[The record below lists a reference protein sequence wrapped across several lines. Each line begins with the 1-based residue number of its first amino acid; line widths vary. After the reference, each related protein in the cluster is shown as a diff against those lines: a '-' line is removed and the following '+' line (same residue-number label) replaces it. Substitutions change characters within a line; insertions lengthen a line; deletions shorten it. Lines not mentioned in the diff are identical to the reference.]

1 MRVSLNWLKEYVDID
16 MDAHDLAQ
24 RLTMIG
30 LEVEGIDPV
39 GQSLE
44 EIIVAKILAVEKHSK
59 ADRLFICQMDTGTDQ
74 IPVVCSAPNLK
85 EGALVPMARPGTML
99 PNGMVIKEGRIRGE
113 RSVGMLLAEDEL
125 DLTNDHTG
133 IMMLPDNLKPGIEL
147 SSAIPLKDYAF
158 DISLTPNRPDCASV
172 IGIAREIAALT
183 EQKVRMPLIEV
194 NESGPPIADLTSV
207 TVDDSKGCPRYAA
220 GMIQDVAL
228 KPSPFWM
235 RYRLYLSG
243 VRAISNVVDIT
254 NYVLLETGQP
264 LHAFDYNRLE
274 ENRIVV
280 RRAEDGERFTTLD
293 GQTHTLKRDH
303 LMICDGKRPVALAG
317 IMGGLNSEIFAGT
330 KNVLIESAY
339 FDPVT
344 IRKGSRR
351 LGLFTEASFHFERG
365 IDIGG
370 VEYALKRAL
379 LLLSDLAGGT
389 VNKGI
394 IDVYPVP
401 YNAPVIDLRVT
412 KTNDFLG
419 TSLSKERL
427 AAYLRSLEMVVHD
440 RDDEVLRVIPPS
452 FRVDIT
458 REIDLMEEAAR
469 LEGYD
474 RIPVTFPTIRPLE
487 GSNIPSLSLYDRVS
501 EVMAGLGFSEIITYS
516 FISPDSADLLG
527 AEEESSLR
535 SFVTLQN
542 PLSIDQSVMR
552 TSMMPGLL
560 TTMKENIDRGE
571 TDLKLF
577 EWGKIF
583 ISDDSRELPLEK
595 FSLAAVM
602 TGLYEPKRWHNS
614 ERPVDFFDLKGAV
627 EVVLRT
633 LGLPEATFKRL
644 QEPEPGYHS
653 EVSCAIYIA
662 DSLVGYLG
670 QVDPKVM
677 ARYDIKAKSAYIV
690 EMDMECVLENL
701 KNASIQFKPYSK
713 FPAVMRDLS
722 IIVDRDIES
731 ARISDIIQRIGGDL
745 VEAVILFDHY
755 EGETIDPLKKAVS
768 FRVHYRSKES
778 TLDGKDVNLL
788 HESIIAK
795 IMEETGGKLREG

>member
-16 MDAHDLAQ
+16 MTAHDLAQ
-24 RLTMIG
+24 RLTMTG

-44 EIIVAKILAVEKHSK
+44 EIIVAKILAVEKHPR

-74 IPVVCSAPNLK
+74 IPIVCSAPNLK
-85 EGALVPMARPGTML
+85 EGGLVPMARPGTML
-99 PNGMVIKEGRIRGE
+99 PNGMVIKESRIRGE

-125 DLTNDHTG
+125 ALTNDHTG
-133 IMMLPDNLKPGIEL
+133 IMMLPDNLEPGIEL
-147 SSAIPLKDYAF
+147 TSAIPLKDYAF

-183 EQKVRMPLIEV
+183 GQRVRMPFIELK
-194 NESGPPIADLTSV
+194 ESGPPIMDLASV

-220 GMIQDVAL
+220 GMIQDVDL

-254 NYVLLETGQP
+254 NYVLLEIGQP
-264 LHAFDYNRLE
+264 LHAFDYDRLE
-274 ENRIVV
+274 DNRIVV

-293 GQTHTLKRDH
+293 GQTHTLTKDH

-344 IRKGSRR
+344 IRKGTKY
-351 LGLFTEASFHFERG
+351 LGLFTEASFRFERG
-365 IDIGG
+365 IDIEGA
-370 VEYALKRAL
+370 ENALKRAL
-379 LLLSDLAGGT
+379 MLISDLAGGM

-394 IDVYPVP
+394 IDAYPVP
-401 YNAPVIDLRVT
+401 YQAPVIDLRVT

-427 AAYLRSLEMVVHD
+427 AAYLKSLEMAVQD
-440 RDDEVLRVIPPS
+440 RDDETLRVVPPS

-458 REIDLMEEAAR
+458 REVDLMEEVAR

-474 RIPVTFPTIRPLE
+474 RIPVTFPIIRPSE
-487 GSNIPSLSLYDRVS
+487 GGEIPSLSLRDRLS

-516 FISPDSADLLG
+516 FISPDSADQLG
-527 AEEESSLR
+527 AEEESYLR

-542 PLSIDQSVMR
+542 PLTVDQSVMR
-552 TSMMPGLL
+552 TSMIPGLL
-560 TTMKENIDRGE
+560 TTMKENIDHGE
-571 TDLKLF
+571 TDLRLF
-577 EWGKIF
+577 EWGKTF
-583 ISDDSRELPLEK
+583 ISDDSRELPHEK
-595 FSLAAVM
+595 LILAAVM
-602 TGLYEPKRWHNS
+602 TGMYEPKRWHNT

-627 EVVLRT
+627 EVLLRA
-633 LGLPEATFKRL
+633 LGLPGATFKRF
-644 QEPEPGYHS
+644 QKKEPGYHL

-662 DSLVGYLG
+662 DSQIGCLG
-670 QVDPKVM
+670 QVDPHVM
-677 ARYDIKAKSAYIV
+677 ERYDVKAKSAYIF
-690 EMDMECVLENL
+690 ELDLERVLESLQNTSL
-701 KNASIQFKPYSK
+701 QFKPFSK

-722 IIVDRDIES
+722 IIVNRDIDS
-731 ARISDIIQRIGGDL
+731 ARISNIIQRTGGDL
-745 VEAVILFDHY
+745 VETVTLFDLY
-755 EGETIDPLKKAVS
+755 EGGTIDPLKKAVS
-768 FRVHYRSKES
+768 FRIHYRSRES
-778 TLDGKDVNLL
+778 TLNGKDVNLL